1 MSIQFTPD
9 TPATRQAFNRLA
21 REKMKL
27 RLLADIRM
35 DLMVCEL
42 EGYSKLEYLDE
53 LLALVQELR
62 KKGGRRREME
72 ITKNLQTIE
81 RSLKKIK
88 EAEFRTSK
96 LWGKTSSDKLNNSL
110 YIIESMKIREEVK
123 KALDAVDAIKAEEF
137 KFLNENIL
145 PLLCEQIGTDDLQ
158 K

>member
-1 MSIQFTPD
+1 
-9 TPATRQAFNRLA
+9 
-21 REKMKL
+21 
-27 RLLADIRM
+27 
-35 DLMVCEL
+35 
-42 EGYSKLEYLDE
+42 
-53 LLALVQELR
+53 
-62 KKGGRRREME
+62 ME

-137 KFLNENIL
+137 KFLNGNIL
-145 PLLCEQIGTDDLQ
+145 PLICEQIGTDDRQ

>member
-1 MSIQFTPD
+1 
-9 TPATRQAFNRLA
+9 
-21 REKMKL
+21 
-27 RLLADIRM
+27 
-35 DLMVCEL
+35 
-42 EGYSKLEYLDE
+42 
-53 LLALVQELR
+53 
-62 KKGGRRREME
+62 ME

-96 LWGKTSSDKLNNSL
+96 LWKKTSSDKLNNSL
-110 YIIESMKIREEVK
+110 YTIESMKMQEEIK
-123 KALDAVDAIKAEEF
+123 KALAAVDAIKAEEF

>member
-9 TPATRQAFNRLA
+9 TPATRRAFNRLA

-42 EGYSKLEYLDE
+42 EGWGKLEYLDE
-53 LLALVQELR
+53 LLALVQEL
-62 KKGGRRREME
+62 KKGGWGMME

-81 RSLKKIK
+81 RSLKAIK
-88 EAEFRTSK
+88 EAEFRINK
-96 LWGKTSSDKLNNSL
+96 LWGKTSSGKLDNSL
-110 YIIESMKIREEVK
+110 YIIESMKIREEIK
-123 KALDAVDAIKAEEF
+123 KALAAVDAIKAEEF